1 MSQTALVTGGTG
13 FIALYVVKLLLEHGH
28 HVHTTVRSL
37 ANKKKC
43 KPLLDLQ
50 TQYPGKLALFEAD
63 LLSHGSFF
71 QAMQACDTVYHI
83 ASPFLVPQQI
93 KDGIKDC
100 VEPALNGTRN
110 VIVSVNDTESVKRVV
125 LTSSS
130 R

>member
-1 MSQTALVTGGTG
+1 MPQTALVTGGTG
-13 FIALYVVKLLLEHGH
+13 FIAPYVVKLLLEHGH
-28 HVHTTVRSL
+28 QVHTTVRSL

-43 KPLLDLQ
+43 QPLLDLQ
-50 TQYPGKLALFEAD
+50 AQYPETLRLFEAD

-71 QAMQACDTVYHI
+71 EAMQGCDTVYHI

-93 KDGIKDC
+93 KDGMKEC

-110 VIVSVNDTESVKRVV
+110 VLASVNDTESVKRVV